1 MSTQPEAIQQALEA
15 LENVRR
21 FLYGLDDDITALRA
35 ALAEQKCPCGDRPA
49 EQCLGEWE
57 PGCDMGSN
65 PKYAKV
71 AEHTPQQK
79 VQEPVAWAY
88 QWKQGNPI
96 SWYVTVARWP
106 ESDIWHEYPLY
117 TAPQQAEP
125 VQKPKR
131 TVTYVCPVCAASLEK
146 QP

>member
-1 MSTQPEAIQQALEA
+1 MSTLREVLQQALEA
-15 LENVRR
+15 LEGWHNYEKWVWPESALEQAKRNTTES
-21 FLYGLDDDITALRA
+21 LAALRA

-71 AEHTPQQK
+71 AEPAPQQP

-88 QWKQGNPI
+88 QWKQGKNR
-96 SWYVTVARWP
+96 SWYVTVARWH
-106 ESDIWHEYPLY
+106 ESDMWHEYPLY
-117 TAPQQAEP
+117 TVPQQRPAEP
-125 VQKPKR
+125 QEPH
-131 TVTYVCPVCAASLEK
+131 TG
-146 QP
+146 

>member
-1 MSTQPEAIQQALEA
+1 MSTQREVLQQALEA
-15 LENVRR
+15 LERADKISGYSNNRKT
-21 FLYGLDDDITALRA
+21 ITAIRA

-71 AEHTPQQK
+71 AEPAPQQE

-88 QWKQGNPI
+88 QWKQGQPL
-96 SWYVTVARWP
+96 SWYVTVARWH
-106 ESDIWHEYPLY
+106 ESDMWHEYPLY
-117 TAPQQAEP
+117 TVPQQRPAEP
-125 VQKPKR
+125 QEPH
-131 TVTYVCPVCAASLEK
+131 TG
-146 QP
+146 